1 MKPNFKHRFAVF
13 FLRHHPNANKETNRM
28 LDWIKTEA
36 YPEYLYSQP
45 NLSLANIPF
54 FSCSASK
61 ETTLHLWSLNDLFL
75 RTNFSLKDAELSTLL
90 ASSRFHWDVRFCMC
104 HKELQCATWRV
115 VRKPLFNDMSA
126 TKLSLNRT
134 WHFCK
139 IWTLLPTTFGI
150 YLPSSA
156 KKAKQVQQYHGLPKM
171 INTAFQ
177 LTIRTVNWDE

>member
-1 MKPNFKHRFAVF
+1 MQIKRLIACLIELKLKRTPNISIHNQTLVWPTFLFSAVQHQKK
-13 FLRHHPNANKETNRM
+13 RPYT
-28 LDWIKTEA
+28 
-36 YPEYLYSQP
+36 
-45 NLSLANIPF
+45 
-54 FSCSASK
+54 
-61 ETTLHLWSLNDLFL
+61 SLNDLFL

-115 VRKPLFNDMSA
+115 VRKPFFNDMSA

-134 WHFCK
+134 WYFCK
-139 IWTLLPTTFGI
+139 IWALLPTTFGI

>member
-1 MKPNFKHRFAVF
+1 MQIKRLIACLIELKLKRTPNISIPNQTLVWPTFLFSAVQHQKK
-13 FLRHHPNANKETNRM
+13 RPYT
-28 LDWIKTEA
+28 
-36 YPEYLYSQP
+36 
-45 NLSLANIPF
+45 
-54 FSCSASK
+54 
-61 ETTLHLWSLNDLFL
+61 SLNDLFL

-90 ASSRFHWDVRFCMC
+90 ESSSFHWDVRFCMC

-115 VRKPLFNDMSA
+115 VRKPFFNDMSA

-134 WHFCK
+134 WYFCK
-139 IWTLLPTTFGI
+139 IWTLLATTFGI

>member
-1 MKPNFKHRFAVF
+1 MQIKRLIACLIELKLKRTPNISIPNQTLVWPTFLFSAVQHQKK
-13 FLRHHPNANKETNRM
+13 RPYT
-28 LDWIKTEA
+28 
-36 YPEYLYSQP
+36 
-45 NLSLANIPF
+45 
-54 FSCSASK
+54 
-61 ETTLHLWSLNDLFL
+61 SLNDLFL

-115 VRKPLFNDMSA
+115 VRKPFFNDMSA

-134 WHFCK
+134 WYFCK
-139 IWTLLPTTFGI
+139 IWTLLATTFGI

>member
-1 MKPNFKHRFAVF
+1 MQIKRLIACLIELKLKRTPNISIPNQTLVWPTFLFSAVQHQKK
-13 FLRHHPNANKETNRM
+13 RPYT
-28 LDWIKTEA
+28 
-36 YPEYLYSQP
+36 
-45 NLSLANIPF
+45 
-54 FSCSASK
+54 
-61 ETTLHLWSLNDLFL
+61 SLNDLFL

>member
-1 MKPNFKHRFAVF
+1 MQIKRLIACLIELKLKRTPNISIHNQTLVWPTFLFSAVQHQKK
-13 FLRHHPNANKETNRM
+13 RPYT
-28 LDWIKTEA
+28 
-36 YPEYLYSQP
+36 
-45 NLSLANIPF
+45 
-54 FSCSASK
+54 
-61 ETTLHLWSLNDLFL
+61 SLNDLFL

-90 ASSRFHWDVRFCMC
+90 ASSRFHWDVRFCMI

>member
-1 MKPNFKHRFAVF
+1 MQIKRLIACLIELKLKRTPNISIHNQTLVWPTFLFSAVQHQKK
-13 FLRHHPNANKETNRM
+13 RPYT
-28 LDWIKTEA
+28 
-36 YPEYLYSQP
+36 
-45 NLSLANIPF
+45 
-54 FSCSASK
+54 
-61 ETTLHLWSLNDLFL
+61 SLNDLFL

-115 VRKPLFNDMSA
+115 VRKPFFNDMSA
-126 TKLSLNRT
+126 TKVSSNRT
-134 WHFCK
+134 WYFCK

>member
-1 MKPNFKHRFAVF
+1 MQIKRLIACLIELKLKRTPNISIHNQTLVWPTFLFSAVQHQKK
-13 FLRHHPNANKETNRM
+13 RPYT
-28 LDWIKTEA
+28 
-36 YPEYLYSQP
+36 
-45 NLSLANIPF
+45 
-54 FSCSASK
+54 
-61 ETTLHLWSLNDLFL
+61 SLNDLFL

-90 ASSRFHWDVRFCMC
+90 ASSRFHWDVRFCTC

-115 VRKPLFNDMSA
+115 VRKPFFNDMSA

>member
-1 MKPNFKHRFAVF
+1 MQIKRLIACLIELKLKRTPNISIHNQTLVWPTFLFSAVQHQKK
-13 FLRHHPNANKETNRM
+13 RPYT
-28 LDWIKTEA
+28 
-36 YPEYLYSQP
+36 
-45 NLSLANIPF
+45 
-54 FSCSASK
+54 
-61 ETTLHLWSLNDLFL
+61 SLNDLFL

>member
-1 MKPNFKHRFAVF
+1 MQIKRLIACLIELKLKRTPNISIHNQTLVWPTFLFSAVQHQKK
-13 FLRHHPNANKETNRM
+13 RPYT
-28 LDWIKTEA
+28 
-36 YPEYLYSQP
+36 
-45 NLSLANIPF
+45 
-54 FSCSASK
+54 
-61 ETTLHLWSLNDLFL
+61 SLNDLFL

-115 VRKPLFNDMSA
+115 VRKPFFNDMSA